1 MITYVAMSYDHNIYI
16 KMRKDLRED
25 LDAHYNL
32 AKEKAQEEQYTF
44 SQHVRKILRQAV
56 KRARKPSAQSADSGA
71 ADIVPVIARIWDEE
85 MPANVARMGTKSE
98 KRKASIMAR
107 YKEVPEI
114 ESWRL
119 AIRAL
124 SRDEY
129 HTKRKN
135 FSVEYLLRPS
145 HFSKWIDAG
154 AALSKEAD
162 HVKGL
167 AQFMFEEGEARD

>member
-1 MITYVAMSYDHNIYI
+1 VITYVVMSYDHNIYI

-56 KRARKPSAQSADSGA
+56 KRTRKPVPSSSLGA
-71 ADIVPVIARIWDEE
+71 ADIASVIARIWDEE

-98 KRKASIMAR
+98 KRKVSIMAR
-107 YKEVPEI
+107 YKDVPEI

-135 FSVEYLLRPS
+135 FAIEYLLRPS

-167 AQFMFEEGEARD
+167 AAFMFEEGDARE